1 MKIKQFTLGV
11 ATTNC
16 YLVEIG
22 EVLIL
27 IDPVIKS
34 QDIDEAIGERKLNA
48 ILLTHGH
55 FDHTFGCQHYF
66 EKYQA
71 PVFIHRNDAI
81 CLTDNDANLSS
92 LFGVSGHIQNVDP
105 ILLSDKKN
113 TLHIDGV
120 DVEYGLYPGHSRGE
134 VVYSFVKQN
143 VIFVG
148 DLVFLGSIGR
158 YDLPRCSEKDMKKSI
173 RTFFA
178 NEEWQKKNPVLYPG
192 HGPKTTFQSELQSN
206 QMVHLILE
214 EEVSNA

>member
-16 YLVEIG
+16 YLIEIG

-27 IDPVIKS
+27 IDPVIKCI
-34 QDIDEAIGERKLNA
+34 DIDTAIGERKLHA

-55 FDHTFGCQHYF
+55 FDHTFGSQYYF

-81 CLTDNDANLSS
+81 CLIDNDANLSS
-92 LFGVSGHIQNVDP
+92 LFGVSGLIQHVDP
-105 ILLSDKKN
+105 ILLN
-113 TLHIDGV
+113 TKSETINIEGIDI
-120 DVEYGLYPGHSRGE
+120 EYRLLPGHSRGE
-134 VVYSFVKQN
+134 IVYSFPKQN

-158 YDLPRCSEKDMKKSI
+158 YDLPRCSESDMKKSI
-173 RTFFA
+173 QAFFSD
-178 NEEWQKKNPVLYPG
+178 EEWKKKNPVLYPG

-214 EEVSNA
+214 EEISNA